1 MFATAL
7 TIFRRSVGW
16 VIGRQTPPSG
26 ALIHNH
32 RMQDTH
38 SGQDWRAWFAEHGA
52 RLRLI
57 ARQWTRSE
65 ADADDVLQEA
75 FVRFW
80 KHQRHLPGNPN
91 ALVVTSIRRSALDL
105 LRRSDRRAVREK
117 AVGDDMETVAWFEP
131 EADPRLSALADSLK
145 LLPAEQREVVV
156 LKAWGDLTFDEIG
169 EQLSISP
176 NTAASRWRYAM
187 EALRRHITA
196 RAHD

>member
-1 MFATAL
+1 MHDA
-7 TIFRRSVGW
+7 
-16 VIGRQTPPSG
+16 
-26 ALIHNH
+26 
-32 RMQDTH
+32 H
-38 SGQDWRAWFAEHGA
+38 SAQDWRAWFAENGA

-105 LRRSDRRAVREK
+105 VRRSDRRALREK
-117 AVGDDMETVAWFEP
+117 AVGDDMDTVSWFEP
-131 EADPRLSALADSLK
+131 EADPRLAALAESLK

-156 LKAWGDLTFDEIG
+156 SELHERFSGAAGRKPGRGGLKTKARSNRHRALLETDRWVRRGTTLRSRNG
-169 EQLSISP
+169 LS
-176 NTAASRWRYAM
+176 
-187 EALRRHITA
+187 
-196 RAHD
+196 RAGCGT

>member
-1 MFATAL
+1 MHDA
-7 TIFRRSVGW
+7 
-16 VIGRQTPPSG
+16 
-26 ALIHNH
+26 
-32 RMQDTH
+32 H

-57 ARQWTRSE
+57 ARQWARSD

-91 ALVVTSIRRSALDL
+91 ALVVTSIRRAALDL
-105 LRRSDRRAVREK
+105 LRRSDRRSVREK
-117 AVGDDMETVAWFEP
+117 VVGDEMETVTWFEP
-131 EADPRLSALADSLK
+131 EADPRLAALADSLK

-156 LKAWGDLTFDEIG
+156 LKVWGDLTFDEIG

-187 EALRRHITA
+187 EALRKHITA
-196 RAHD
+196 RTHD

>member
-1 MFATAL
+1 MGL
-7 TIFRRSVGW
+7 TTDKPRPRVRS
-16 VIGRQTPPSG
+16 
-26 ALIHNH
+26 LHNH
-32 RMQDTH
+32 RMHDAH

-57 ARQWTRSE
+57 ARQWARSD
-65 ADADDVLQEA
+65 ADAEDVLQEA

-91 ALVVTSIRRSALDL
+91 ALVVTSIRRAALDL
-105 LRRSDRRAVREK
+105 LRRSDRRSVREK
-117 AVGDDMETVAWFEP
+117 VVGDDMETVTWFEP
-131 EADPRLSALADSLK
+131 EADPRLAALADSLK

-156 LKAWGDLTFDEIG
+156 LKVWGDLTFDEIG

-187 EALRRHITA
+187 EALRKHITA
-196 RAHD
+196 RTHD

>member
-1 MFATAL
+1 MSL
-7 TIFRRSVGW
+7 LVDGNRPLLRSLDNLNM
-16 VIGRQTPPSG
+16 PD
-26 ALIHNH
+26 A
-32 RMQDTH
+32 H

-57 ARQWTRSE
+57 ARQWTRCE

-105 LRRSDRRAVREK
+105 LRRGDRRAAREK
-117 AVGDDMETVAWFEP
+117 VVGDDMETVAWFEP
-131 EADPRLSALADSLK
+131 ETDPRLHALSDSLK

-156 LKAWGDLTFDEIG
+156 LKIWGDLTFDEVG

-187 EALRRHITA
+187 EALRKHITA
-196 RAHD
+196 RTHD